1 MADPPPSP
9 SGSSTAVP
17 ASPLR
22 TQRGQRLERGPSGAL
37 LLPIS
42 TSGSPSQ
49 QPARGP
55 SRGKWL
61 LLQACFLLLLLASAA
76 LLFTESRRTAWVSQL
91 LQRNTNSTALPAFQ
105 VNSTLQFFILHIP
118 ARGHMPLQMSAI
130 RQRELLVACL
140 PLLEMEAIE
149 FGASEPDVQVMIGT
163 HQ

>member
-1 MADPPPSP
+1 MSDPPPSP

-42 TSGSPSQ
+42 NSGSPSQ

-76 LLFTESRRTAWVSQL
+76 LLFTESKRTAWVSQL
-91 LQRNTNSTALPAFQ
+91 LQRSTNSTTLPAFQ
-105 VNSTLQFFILHIP
+105 VSTTRRSSSSIHLPMAICHCKRPPSDSLNPLWPVYICLSRSQSSLMLQSKMC
-118 ARGHMPLQMSAI
+118 RM
-130 RQRELLVACL
+130 
-140 PLLEMEAIE
+140 
-149 FGASEPDVQVMIGT
+149 
-163 HQ
+163 